1 MKKITFILFMFCFAI
16 TGAIAQEQIT
26 ISRFQGEKITGIE
39 VHGAFKVTARQGE
52 STGASVT
59 IPARLEKQLNFTLK
73 QDGIL
78 LITFEGKIKGKNN
91 EKFTAEV
98 NLSALENVEL
108 TGASS
113 LTLTGEITANNFK
126 AKIVGA
132 SAMKSTDPIR
142 VNQEAEIHLAGASKI
157 SGELTAPVIAFRISG
172 ASNLTLAGKSTEGNI
187 EVNGASRAN
196 LDNFRIDNATIEAS
210 GSSHVNI
217 NVVKELSAKASG
229 VSSIT
234 YSGNPKIIKLDAT
247 GVSKIK
253 KDN

>member
-91 EKFTAEV
+91 DKFTAEV
-98 NLSALENVEL
+98 NLSALE